1 MTATGECQPG
11 VSVCASFWQV
21 LPPENRNSAARFD
34 QNQLCKWFGAYNFF
48 ALNMEHI
55 TMKTVASHGRLSI
68 SGLGWSCSAT
78 LVVLFVLCM
87 LAALFVPL
95 RLAHGWIGLWSDAP
109 IDSSRVW
116 IDGLIWSVVVG
127 WLVALVFGTIY
138 NSIVARRAL
147 HEIT

>member
-1 MTATGECQPG
+1 MSASPACQFARLFG
-11 VSVCASFWQV
+11 KFC
-21 LPPENRNSAARFD
+21 PPENRNSAARFD

>member
-1 MTATGECQPG
+1 MNATGERQPG
-11 VSVCASFWQV
+11 VSVLRVFLASCAPLKTGIQQRD
-21 LPPENRNSAARFD
+21 LIKINSANGLGPRI
-34 QNQLCKWFGAYNFF
+34 F
-48 ALNMEHI
+48 ALNMEYI

-78 LVVLFVLCM
+78 FVVLFVLCM